1 MSDKQ
6 TSCPKCLTIYKVSVA
21 QLTVA
26 QGMVCCPKCSMTF
39 NALSHLTTGHTFD
52 TGEERSSNQNDM
64 SMSSNSAFSSPRI
77 DSIHFDLSQSAALS
91 MSTSNLLDIFNLKV
105 EHSNI
110 DLKTYLNN
118 LNYFSTDP
126 IGNYPAMN
134 LADNNPAKPQ
144 KSPMYYML
152 WCVINFSL
160 LALLCFQYLWFNP
173 HILNNS
179 PALGATYNKIC
190 LVLNCSSLQ
199 ERYSLISINKLK
211 VKRVDAQKT
220 QFSGE
225 LINYHDTSLPL
236 PDLKVI
242 LKVDGEVD
250 STYQLHANEY
260 LIDSLVGIKR
270 IPKNSPFKFK
280 FSLPVSRKSFNHYS
294 LEIVQP

>member
-39 NALSHLTTGHTFD
+39 NALSHLTTGHVVD
-52 TGEERSSNQNDM
+52 TALDETT
-64 SMSSNSAFSSPRI
+64 SNSQTAYSSPHMGSMR
-77 DSIHFDLSQSAALS
+77 FEMGQSAALS
-91 MSTSNLLDIFNLKV
+91 MPTSNLLDIYNLKV

-126 IGNYPAMN
+126 IGNYPSMN
-134 LADNNPAKPQ
+134 LADQNPTANSKRP
-144 KSPMYYML
+144 PIYYIL
-152 WCVINFSL
+152 WGIINFSL

-173 HILNNS
+173 QVINNS
-179 PALGATYNKIC
+179 PALGATYNQVC

-199 ERYSLISINKLK
+199 ERYSLITINKLK
-211 VKRVDAQKT
+211 VKRSGRQET

-236 PDLKVI
+236 PNINVI
-242 LKVDGEVD
+242 LKVDGKVD
-250 STYQLHANEY
+250 STHQLSANEY

-280 FSLPVSRKSFNHYS
+280 FTLPVSRKSFNHYS

>member
-39 NALSHLTTGHTFD
+39 NALSHLSAGLISESVEEKMPRFD
-52 TGEERSSNQNDM
+52 EYPTSISTPISSANAEM
-64 SMSSNSAFSSPRI
+64 
-77 DSIHFDLSQSAALS
+77 IHFDFSQSAALT
-91 MSTSNLLDIFNLKV
+91 MSTSSLLNIFNLKI

-118 LNYFSTDP
+118 LNYFSTEP

-134 LADNNPAKPQ
+134 LAENHPSKPQ
-144 KSPMYYML
+144 RSSLYYLL
-152 WCVINFSL
+152 WGIINFSL

-173 HILNNS
+173 NVINNS
-179 PALGATYNKIC
+179 PALGATYNKVC
-190 LVLNCSSLQ
+190 LILNCNSLQ
-199 ERYSLISINKLK
+199 ERYSLISVNKLK
-211 VKRVDAQKT
+211 VKRIGSHET

-236 PDLKVI
+236 PDIKVI

-250 STYQLHANEY
+250 SSYQLHANEY
-260 LIDSLVGIKR
+260 LIDSLIGIKR
-270 IPKNSPFKFK
+270 IPKNSPFQFK

>member
-39 NALSHLTTGHTFD
+39 NALSHLTTGHAVNEN
-52 TGEERSSNQNDM
+52 EEKASNLNNYLEPSNPALSSTH
-64 SMSSNSAFSSPRI
+64 I

-91 MSTSNLLDIFNLKV
+91 MTTANLLDIFNLKI

-134 LADNNPAKPQ
+134 LAEHSPAKPP
-144 KSPMYYML
+144 KRPMYYVL
-152 WCVINFSL
+152 WGMINFGL

-173 HILNNS
+173 HIINNS
-179 PALGATYNKIC
+179 PALGTTYNKVC

-211 VKRVDAQKT
+211 VKSTGSQET

-225 LINYHDTSLPL
+225 LINYHETSLPL
-236 PDLKVI
+236 PIIKVI
-242 LKVDGEVD
+242 LKEDGEID
-250 STYQLHANEY
+250 STYQLHSNDY

>member
-21 QLTVA
+21 ELTVA

-64 SMSSNSAFSSPRI
+64 SMSSNSAFSPRV

-134 LADNNPAKPQ
+134 LADNNPGKPQ

-152 WCVINFSL
+152 WGVINFSL

-225 LINYHDTSLPL
+225 LINYDDTSLPL

>member
-1 MSDKQ
+1 
-6 TSCPKCLTIYKVSVA
+6 
-21 QLTVA
+21 
-26 QGMVCCPKCSMTF
+26 
-39 NALSHLTTGHTFD
+39 
-52 TGEERSSNQNDM
+52 
-64 SMSSNSAFSSPRI
+64 
-77 DSIHFDLSQSAALS
+77 
-91 MSTSNLLDIFNLKV
+91 
-105 EHSNI
+105 
-110 DLKTYLNN
+110 
-118 LNYFSTDP
+118 
-126 IGNYPAMN
+126 MN

-152 WCVINFSL
+152 WGVINFSL

-211 VKRVDAQKT
+211 VKRIDKQKT